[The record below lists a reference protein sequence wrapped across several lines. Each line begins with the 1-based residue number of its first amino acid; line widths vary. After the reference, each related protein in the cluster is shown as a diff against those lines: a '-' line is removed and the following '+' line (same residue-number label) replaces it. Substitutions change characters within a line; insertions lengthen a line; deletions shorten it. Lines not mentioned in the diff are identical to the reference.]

1 MTDQQQA
8 QPQPQ
13 QAQPQQVQPLTPPPM
28 QQAQQMQTQ
37 PPAYITFDTT
47 PHKTMQVS
55 PLGMQQAPV
64 LQAQPVQQAPV
75 LQAQQ
80 APTPPANPYQA
91 IIEQQKAQID
101 ALMNQNTALSGQI
114 TQMVQNGYQVQQP
127 QQQLQQQAPQA
138 GQMWAVQPESVQYPP
153 IYTGGMQ
160 QPPISL
166 TQDVSLESLASE
178 IGKKD
183 GE

>member
-8 QPQPQ
+8 QPQQPQPQ

-64 LQAQPVQQAPV
+64 LQAQ
-75 LQAQQ
+75 Q

-114 TQMVQNGYQVQQP
+114 TQMVQSGYQVQQP
-127 QQQLQQQAPQA
+127 QQPQQPQQQAPQVA
-138 GQMWAVQPESVQYPP
+138 QNWAVQPESVQYPP

-178 IGKKD
+178 IGKKED
-183 GE
+183 

>member
-1 MTDQQQA
+1 MTDQQPQTA
-8 QPQPQ
+8 QQPQSTQQPQSLISFNTTAPDAMQ
-13 QAQPQQVQPLTPPPM
+13 QAPVQQVQPLTPPPV
-28 QQAQQMQTQ
+28 Q
-37 PPAYITFDTT
+37 
-47 PHKTMQVS
+47 QVS
-55 PLGMQQAPV
+55 PLGTMQLTMQQ
-64 LQAQPVQQAPV
+64 QTQPQP
-75 LQAQQ
+75 
-80 APTPPANPYQA
+80 PTPPANPYQA

-114 TQMVQNGYQVQQP
+114 TQMVQSGYQVQQP
-127 QQQLQQQAPQA
+127 QQQVQQQAPQA

-153 IYTGGMQ
+153 IYAGGMQ
-160 QPPISL
+160 QAPISL

>member
-8 QPQPQ
+8 QPQQPQ
-13 QAQPQQVQPLTPPPM
+13 QPQQLQPQQVQPLTPPPM

-55 PLGMQQAPV
+55 PLGSMQQPT
-64 LQAQPVQQAPV
+64 QPQP
-75 LQAQQ
+75 
-80 APTPPANPYQA
+80 PTPPANPYQA

-114 TQMVQNGYQVQQP
+114 TQMVQSGYQVQQP
-127 QQQLQQQAPQA
+127 QQPQQPQQQVPQV

-160 QPPISL
+160 QAPISL